1 MNIAFHFFCVL
12 SSWDWMREKRRTE
25 ETAYSDTSEVVF
37 TSAQPFKKPWCTLD
51 FLKNRFNVLVVGK

>member
-1 MNIAFHFFCVL
+1 
-12 SSWDWMREKRRTE
+12 MREKRRTE